1 MAQLNKEQIGFID
14 QYLEN
19 SEVIHIDIRSEM
31 VDHVASGIEAKIKAG
46 DTRDFYYIFKD
57 YMVQH
62 KVLLLDNN
70 KQFVKVADKTISKAL
85 LKQIFSLQMLLVGVV
100 LYVVFYAIHYSD
112 FINLNNEWF
121 LAMPFIGAILF
132 AFCYLIALRCL
143 NLDRYSGLER
153 VGLFFVYMFQIIHS
167 IGLITRVKL
176 KNFEFTISIAM
187 VSLGVTLLVALTVVV
202 IKQTKYYKTTFKP
215 IA

>member
-1 MAQLNKEQIGFID
+1 MTQLNKEQIAFID

-57 YMVQH
+57 YMVEN

-70 KQFVKVADKTISKAL
+70 KQFVKAADKTISKAL

-100 LYVVFYAIHYSD
+100 LYVVFYAIHYSA
-112 FINLNNEWF
+112 FVNLNNEWF

-167 IGLITRVKL
+167 IWLITREKL
-176 KNFEFTISIAM
+176 KNLEFTISIAM

-202 IKQTKYYKTTFKP
+202 IKQTKYYKTTFMP
-215 IA
+215 IV